1 MTTKISITL
10 DDEIVE
16 FIDGLGSNR
25 SRTIN
30 KLLSKIKQDRLEE
43 DLKAAYIEQNKDPQF
58 WSEFKL
64 WECTTA
70 DGLND
75 QA

>member
-16 FIDGLGSNR
+16 FIDELGSNR

-30 KLLSKIKQDRLEE
+30 QLLSKIKQDRLEE
-43 DLKAAYIEQNKDPQF
+43 DLKAAYIEQNKDLSF
-58 WSEFKL
+58 
-64 WECTTA
+64 
-70 DGLND
+70 GLSLSCGN
-75 QA
+75 APLLMERF